1 MEINELQDN
10 DTMEDTLT
18 KANVQQFY
26 GSLNENF
33 NATITFEKNT
43 VTDFQNTTDLQTN
56 VFRYELQK
64 KLKFA
69 PQNKRKLACY
79 GMHFSFTLLSR

>member
-69 PQNKRKLACY
+69 PP
-79 GMHFSFTLLSR
+79 F